1 MLDENTDHG
10 ILEKADH
17 ELIMLATKQIG
28 EKQYRGACEILEKVR
43 RRRGI
48 NSTSY
53 KLASDAYIGIENFK
67 EAEIMALTAFINGE
81 KTVANCVNL
90 ASLAAMRKDQLM
102 ARFWLPA
109 TRIDKSD
116 ENINKCKELLFPQNK
131 ARGMDKPFEISG

>member
-1 MLDENTDHG
+1 M
-10 ILEKADH
+10 
-17 ELIMLATKQIG
+17 
-28 EKQYRGACEILEKVR
+28 R

-67 EAEIMALTAFINGE
+67 EAEIMALNAFINGE

-102 ARFWLPA
+102 ARFWLLEA
-109 TRIDKSD
+109 TRIDKSV